1 MTKKTKGILGI
12 AVFLGIALVAA
23 GYLFND
29 ASHSQEAIVTQNTPV
44 AQASMTK
51 RPAASDS
58 SSASSS
64 VITQSGPPQLFQPG
78 QHYRVLSNPVT
89 TDAKPE
95 KVEVVSI
102 FWYGCP
108 HCYALEPKIEQW
120 QQTLPADVE
129 FIRTPGFFGPNLW
142 QTHARLYYTVRNL
155 GLEEK
160 VHAGI
165 FSEIQNRRNQLQDSE
180 QMAEFLNRKFG
191 VEPEAFNKAFKGFGV
206 NNQLQK
212 AFSKLKGYEL
222 SGVPAIVIDGRYVVE
237 PGLAGSL
244 GNMPVIADYLIRK
257 VKQDRKG

>member
-1 MTKKTKGILGI
+1 MVSI
-12 AVFLGIALVAA
+12 AVFFTVSLSIL
-23 GYLFND
+23 GYLLKDYPQRDDAD
-29 ASHSQEAIVTQNTPV
+29 ASDKSHVIQSSIEQSATGQKSLLKPTVTNHP
-44 AQASMTK
+44 
-51 RPAASDS
+51 
-58 SSASSS
+58 
-64 VITQSGPPQLFQPG
+64 QSPQLFQAG
-78 QHYRVLSNPVT
+78 QDYRVLSSPVK
-89 TDAKPE
+89 TDAMLE

-120 QQTLPADVE
+120 QKTLPADVE

-142 QTHARLYYTVRNL
+142 QTHARLYYTVRNM

-165 FSEIQNRRNQLQDSE
+165 FSEIQNRRNQLKDGE
-180 QMAEFLNRKFG
+180 QMAEFLNREFG
-191 VEPEAFNKAFKGFGV
+191 VESNTFAKEFKAFGV

-212 AFSKLKGYEL
+212 AFFKLKGYEL
-222 SGVPAIVIDGRYVVE
+222 NGVPAIVIDGRYVVE

-244 GNMPVIADYLIRK
+244 NNMPVIADFLIRK

>member
-1 MTKKTKGILGI
+1 MIKKTKGILGI
-12 AVFLGIALVAA
+12 AAFLGIATVAA
-23 GYLFND
+23 GYLFSD
-29 ASHSQEAIVTQNTPV
+29 TQHSQEVIVTQNTPV
-44 AQASMTK
+44 AQASTTTHS
-51 RPAASDS
+51 AAGDT
-58 SSASSS
+58 SSAS
-64 VITQSGPPQLFQPG
+64 VITQSGTPQLFQPG

-89 TDAKPE
+89 TDAIPE

-108 HCYALEPKIEQW
+108 HCYALEPRIEQW
-120 QQTLPADVE
+120 QQTLPGDVE

-155 GLEEK
+155 GLEEQ

-165 FSEIQNRRNQLQDSE
+165 FSEIQNRRNQLKDSE
-180 QMAEFLNRKFG
+180 QMAEFLNREFG

-212 AFSKLKGYEL
+212 AFSKLKGYRL

-244 GNMPVIADYLIRK
+244 ANMPVIADYLIRK